1 MARQLTIVEANLF
14 KKVTPYEFMSQSWSG
29 ADKQL
34 LTPNIIAISTHFN
47 LVYNSPPS
55 PLSFPFLSTL
65 IPYPSNR

>member
-29 ADKQL
+29 ADKQV

-47 LVYNSPPS
+47 LVNWLPSPP
-55 PLSFPFLSTL
+55 PGPPFWSTL
-65 IPYPSNR
+65 ISSPIQ